1 MGQFTS
7 AFGNPMLQQ
16 MLQQIIQQGQPQQG
30 MGMGGVQRPQMQ
42 QPQMLMNQPPASFA
56 PSTMYGDGQF
66 RPGEFNMQTMVDV
79 QNAMGMGSPTAGIGM
94 GQPQAM
100 VNPMTPASV
109 ANVNQQLQQG
119 VGMPQAAGM
128 GGGMMG
134 AMQQLQAAVA
144 PPQFGQGRGG
154 GLMNAMQ
161 ALNPQAMVNPM
172 APQPDIHSLAPNP
185 GNTSQPLGTFVN
197 QTNPANRLLGA
208 KPMKMKGML

>member
-42 QPQMLMNQPPASFA
+42 QPQMLLNQPPASFA

-66 RPGEFNMQTMVDV
+66 RPGEFNMQTMVDI
-79 QNAMGMGSPTAGIGM
+79 QNAMGMGSPTSGIGM
-94 GQPQAM
+94 QPLAPQAM
-100 VNPMTPASV
+100 INPVVPTHDV
-109 ANVNQQLQQG
+109 
-119 VGMPQAAGM
+119 
-128 GGGMMG
+128 
-134 AMQQLQAAVA
+134 
-144 PPQFGQGRGG
+144 
-154 GLMNAMQ
+154 
-161 ALNPQAMVNPM
+161 
-172 APQPDIHSLAPNP
+172 HSLAPNP

>member
-94 GQPQAM
+94 QPLAPQAM
-100 VNPMTPASV
+100 INPVVPTPDV
-109 ANVNQQLQQG
+109 
-119 VGMPQAAGM
+119 
-128 GGGMMG
+128 
-134 AMQQLQAAVA
+134 
-144 PPQFGQGRGG
+144 
-154 GLMNAMQ
+154 
-161 ALNPQAMVNPM
+161 
-172 APQPDIHSLAPNP
+172 HSLAPNP

>member
-7 AFGNPMLQQ
+7 AFGGNPMLQQ
-16 MLQQIIQQGQPQQG
+16 MLSQIIQSGQPQQG
-30 MGMGGVQRPQMQ
+30 MGMGGMQRPQMQ
-42 QPQMLMNQPPASFA
+42 QPQMLLNQPPASFA

-66 RPGEFNMQTMVDV
+66 RPGGFNMQTMVDV

-100 VNPMTPASV
+100 VNPMTPAAV

-119 VGMPQAAGM
+119 VGVPQAAGM
-128 GGGMMG
+128 
-134 AMQQLQAAVA
+134 
-144 PPQFGQGRGG
+144 GG

-161 ALNPQAMVNPM
+161 ALNPQAMVNPV
-172 APQPDIHSLAPNP
+172 APMPDVHNLAPNP

>member
-30 MGMGGVQRPQMQ
+30 MGMGGMQRPQVQ
-42 QPQMLMNQPPASFA
+42 QPQMLQNQPPTSFA

-66 RPGEFNMQTMVDV
+66 RPGEFNMQTMVDI

-94 GQPQAM
+94 
-100 VNPMTPASV
+100 TPAVV
-109 ANVNQQLQQG
+109 ANVNQQLGQG
-119 VGMPQAAGM
+119 IGMPQAPGM
-128 GGGMMG
+128 QPL
-134 AMQQLQAAVA
+134 A
-144 PPQFGQGRGG
+144 
-154 GLMNAMQ
+154 
-161 ALNPQAMVNPM
+161 PQAMINPVV
-172 APQPDIHSLAPNP
+172 PTPDVHSLAPNP

>member
-66 RPGEFNMQTMVDV
+66 RPGEFNMQTMVDI

-94 GQPQAM
+94 GQQMVPEGGLLTNPGGGPIFANQALGG
-100 VNPMTPASV
+100 MTPAV
-109 ANVNQQLQQG
+109 IANVNQQLGQG
-119 VGMPQAAGM
+119 VGMPQAPGM
-128 GGGMMG
+128 
-134 AMQQLQAAVA
+134 Q
-144 PPQFGQGRGG
+144 P
-154 GLMNAMQ
+154 
-161 ALNPQAMVNPM
+161 LNPQAMINPM
-172 APQPDIHSLAPNP
+172 APDIHSIAPNP